1 MVMIPPSARSGR
13 DILFGGPQSR
23 FALLQPRISGLE
35 GSCKCLRVDLGGPRD
50 EDLVSLLVVTSA
62 PILAVC
68 APGLVVMVM
77 VRRNVLCSASA
88 AWRRVHCLH
97 SCISFHFY
105 TCCQDGCIDLRQS
118 WFAKLLRLK
127 A

>member
-13 DILFGGPQSR
+13 DILLGGPQSR
-23 FALLQPRISGLE
+23 FALLQPRISGPE

-62 PILAVC
+62 PMLAVC

-88 AWRRVHCLH
+88 GV
-97 SCISFHFY
+97 FHA
-105 TCCQDGCIDLRQS
+105 RQRGEGS
-118 WFAKLLRLK
+118 IVSTLVFLFIFTLVAKT
-127 A
+127 AA